1 MTRLAGAVDR
11 LAAFIAGVALV
22 GLGVALLLWNTDVV
36 EQFPETVTAPGLV
49 SATDMAW
56 WPWALAG
63 AGLVCAFLAVRWL
76 FSHTPASSAGTLR
89 LADPDGLGRVSI
101 DLGSLADAAAAH
113 LAARPDVTAARGKA
127 VVERGVRTI
136 ELTVTARSV
145 DDLATL
151 VETADEVSA
160 DLARSLGD
168 PSVAVRSLLGLERGR
183 GGGRSARHLR

>member
-1 MTRLAGAVDR
+1 MTRLAGALDR
-11 LAAFIAGVALV
+11 LAALVAGVALV
-22 GLGVALLLWNTDVV
+22 GLGAALLLWNTDVV

-63 AGLVCAFLAVRWL
+63 AGLVCALLAIRWL

-89 LADPDGLGRVSI
+89 LADPEGLGRVSI

-113 LAARPDVTAARGKA
+113 LAARPDVSSAKGKA

-136 ELTVTARSV
+136 ELTVKARSV
-145 DDLATL
+145 EDLAAL
-151 VETADEVSA
+151 VAAANEVSA
-160 DLARSLGD
+160 ELARSLED
-168 PSVAVRSLLGLERGR
+168 SSVAVRSLLGLERGR
-183 GGGRSARHLR
+183 RGTSARHLR